1 MRYFRKNNKYKDRQ
15 KDSGMTIT
23 VRQIKNK
30 DGTTTSDING
40 AIRITEKET
49 YEKRVFFKNFVKE
62 VFFNQEVKKN
72 RRAKSR
78 LVREDG
84 NVRWK
89 KESRS

>member
-15 KDSGMTIT
+15 KDSGMTVT

-40 AIRITEKET
+40 VIRVLKKKLMKEGL
-49 YEKRVFFKNFVKE
+49 FKNFVKE
-62 VFFNQEVKKN
+62 VFFNQEVKKTEEQKV
-72 RRAKSR
+72 AGK
-78 LVREDG
+78 VDG